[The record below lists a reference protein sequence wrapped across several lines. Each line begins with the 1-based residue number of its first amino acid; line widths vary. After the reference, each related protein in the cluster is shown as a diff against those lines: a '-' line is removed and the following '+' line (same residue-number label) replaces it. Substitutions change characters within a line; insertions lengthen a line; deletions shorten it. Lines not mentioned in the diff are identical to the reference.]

1 VTRPFDLLVVG
12 GGTAGLVGAYTG
24 AALGARVAIVE
35 RDRLGG
41 DCLWTGCVPSKAL
54 LASAHAAADA
64 RRAARLGVHVS
75 GVEVD
80 FEAVRAHI
88 KRAIATIEPVDGA
101 PALEAA
107 GVTVLAGAARFTGT
121 RAVTVEGVDVPWR
134 RLLLATGSEPVVPD
148 VDGLHHLRVVTTDD
162 VWDLEALPDPLV
174 VLGGGPTGCELAQ
187 AFARLGARVTLVE
200 LAPRVLAG
208 EDPDAAALV
217 HDALVADG
225 VEVLAGH
232 RLVRGLPGAVAVRE
246 GSGTTEREIPCGV
259 LLVAAGRRARSAG
272 LGLDAAGVRLDAAGQ
287 VVVDPTLR
295 TTNPRI
301 WAAGDVTPLPRFTH
315 TAGVFAG
322 VAATNAVLRL
332 RRRVRLDAVP
342 RVAYTDPEV
351 AAVGVRTDD
360 PSVRVL
366 TRSHH
371 EVDRAIAEG
380 RTEGFARLAVR
391 RRGGRSRLVG
401 ATVVGPRAGE
411 TLAELTLSVR
421 LGLGPGALVAT
432 THPYPAYTDG
442 PVNAAVD
449 DLRALA
455 ARPLPRTALRLLAGV
470 LRVVSP

>member
-1 VTRPFDLLVVG
+1 MTRPFDLLVVG

-54 LASAHAAADA
+54 LASAHAAAEA
-64 RRAARLGVHVS
+64 RRAGRLGVHVS

-80 FEAVRAHI
+80 YAAVRAHI
-88 KRAIATIEPVDGA
+88 RGAIATIEPVDGA

-107 GVTVLAGAARFTGT
+107 GVTVFTGEAHLT
-121 RAVTVEGVDVPWR
+121 GPRTMTVDGAPVPWR

-148 VDGLHHLRVVTTDD
+148 VDGLQHLRVVTTDD
-162 VWDLEALPDPLV
+162 VWDVEELPDPLV
-174 VLGGGPTGCELAQ
+174 VLGAGATGCELAQ

-225 VEVLAGH
+225 VEVLTGH
-232 RLVRGLPGAVAVRE
+232 RLVRGLPGAVAVR
-246 GSGTTEREIPCGV
+246 GGDGGEREVPCGV
-259 LLVAAGRRARSAG
+259 LLVAAGRRARTAG
-272 LGLDAAGVRLDAAGQ
+272 LGLDAAGVRLDDAGQ
-287 VVVDPTLR
+287 VVVDGALR
-295 TTNPRI
+295 TSNPRI
-301 WAAGDVTPLPRFTH
+301 WAAGDVTPLPKYTH
-315 TAGVFAG
+315 TAGAFAG
-322 VAATNAVLRL
+322 LAATNAVLRL

-342 RVAYTDPEV
+342 RVVYTDPEV
-351 AAVGVRTDD
+351 AAVGVRTDE
-360 PSVRVL
+360 PGVKVL

-380 RTEGFARLAVR
+380 RTEGFARLAVGR
-391 RRGGRSRLVG
+391 RRGRSRLVG

-455 ARPLPRTALRLLAGV
+455 ARPVPRTALRLLNRV